1 MDLWTERFKKR
12 IFTTHKKVL
21 LIYCGFSRS
30 WCVPI
35 VFHQSI
41 HMSSNM
47 LRWCVF
53 LLFVGSWC
61 LDRVSAVASSV
72 PDRRVRTILPST
84 PPNRLITPVSSEIKR
99 PTTIRN
105 SVQLPPRLANIC
117 TTVDHAHSACLCY
130 YSIHDII
137 KNLSKTKHNIRV
149 TQRKV
154 TDVGATY
161 MIVQYTH
168 EREDVEVQRIIAVAG
183 SRNTKNWNQNI
194 DMNLETDDFLK
205 STGLLD
211 RAHRGYLT
219 VYRAILADFLCEEKR
234 LADMAMGDIQANAN
248 DADAT
253 LTTSSSSSS
262 SSLPTT
268 ISYTAT
274 SSRNVSAVPPSLS
287 R

>member
-1 MDLWTERFKKR
+1 MAKN
-12 IFTTHKKVL
+12 
-21 LIYCGFSRS
+21 
-30 WCVPI
+30 P
-35 VFHQSI
+35 
-41 HMSSNM
+41 
-47 LRWCVF
+47 
-53 LLFVGSWC
+53 
-61 LDRVSAVASSV
+61 
-72 PDRRVRTILPST
+72 
-84 PPNRLITPVSSEIKR
+84 
-99 PTTIRN
+99 
-105 SVQLPPRLANIC
+105 VQLPPRLANIC
-117 TTVDHAHSACLCY
+117 TIVDHAHSAALCY
-130 YSIHDII
+130 YSIHDIL

-168 EREDVEVQRIIAVAG
+168 EREDVDVQRIIAVAG

-205 STGLLD
+205 SSGLLD

-219 VYRAILADFLCEEKR
+219 VYRAILNDFLSEEKR
-234 LADMAMGDIQANAN
+234 LADMASSGDIHASAN
-248 DADAT
+248 DVNST
-253 LTTSSSSSS
+253 LTSSSSSS
-262 SSLPTT
+262 SVTSPSLSNT